1 MAGVAGRKTTQ
12 CVLTRV
18 ELIPPK
24 TSYNPFWFLT
34 SQPKIPSCVQN
45 ESRHIVYIDVPC
57 ICSRAIKPNPT
68 GVRAGREELGSA
80 APESAK
86 RFGQLLKFSD
96 NRKKWKKIN
105 MFFLVFIERK
115 KEIHPVQRDEVLE
128 ILFLTNYWVGWVGQ
142 SNFEFNKNTIIYHVN
157 SFSSLTGCYLDGL
170 NEQFFGLYRN
180 IFRASLNW
188 NVRLWGQ

>member
-57 ICSRAIKPNPT
+57 ICSRTIKPSPT
-68 GVRAGREELGSA
+68 DVRAGRGGAGGCSPTRVSKAFWAVAEF
-80 APESAK
+80 
-86 RFGQLLKFSD
+86 FGQQHS
-96 NRKKWKKIN
+96 
-105 MFFLVFIERK
+105 V
-115 KEIHPVQRDEVLE
+115 HRDEVLE